1 MVEAQTFNGF
11 FSNIVKNLEYKC
23 ENDLS
28 NRFSSDPVLKAIMKY
43 RNHPVLTF
51 FLNITAVQ
59 DICTC
64 IFVSAHQNMSD
75 GFYGFVN
82 SV

>member
-23 ENDLS
+23 ENDLN
-28 NRFSSDPVLKAIMKY
+28 NRFSSDPVLQAIIQKPSSV
-43 RNHPVLTF
+43 NF
-51 FLNITAVQ
+51 FSEHTAVQ